1 MGELK
6 PKMAASIRKI
16 RDVFMHG
23 WDPIGVGNTSDWPQ
37 DEYDSYVLPVYSIL
51 RQGKDEAALLNYLV
65 QVHHHINGTTVAPE
79 KLRDVPAKFLQIDV
93 SEDEIHH

>member
-23 WDPIGVGNTSDWPQ
+23 C
-37 DEYDSYVLPVYSIL
+37 IL
-51 RQGKDEAALLNYLV
+51 QPKTP
-65 QVHHHINGTTVAPE
+65 HI
-79 KLRDVPAKFLQIDV
+79 L
-93 SEDEIHH
+93 

>member
-1 MGELK
+1 L
-6 PKMAASIRKI
+6 ASAI
-16 RDVFMHG
+16 
-23 WDPIGVGNTSDWPQ
+23 P
-37 DEYDSYVLPVYSIL
+37 

>member
-23 WDPIGVGNTSDWPQ
+23 WDPIGVGNTS
-37 DEYDSYVLPVYSIL
+37 S
-51 RQGKDEAALLNYLV
+51 GK
-65 QVHHHINGTTVAPE
+65 
-79 KLRDVPAKFLQIDV
+79 R
-93 SEDEIHH
+93 